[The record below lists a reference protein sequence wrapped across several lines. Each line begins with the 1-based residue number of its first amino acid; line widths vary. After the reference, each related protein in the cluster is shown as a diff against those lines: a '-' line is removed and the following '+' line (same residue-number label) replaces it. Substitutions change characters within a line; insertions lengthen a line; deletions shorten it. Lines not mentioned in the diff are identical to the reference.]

1 MRFLTDS
8 AKLYAALA
16 FALVT
21 GLGLVFTL
29 FGNWSLERQVK
40 GVTARLEATQGQL
53 SRCEALAGNL
63 EASVAHQSEQIDAWK
78 AEADRVRTAGEIA
91 TRQAQARARSLEVQ
105 LLGARRATV
114 QPGETVCEAADR
126 LILERVG

>member
-16 FALVT
+16 FAVSMAT
-21 GLGLVFTL
+21 TAGLLM
-29 FGNWSLERQVK
+29 FGNWSLEKDVK
-40 GVTARLEATQGQL
+40 RLDGEVRTAQADLATCKAERGQF
-53 SRCEALAGNL
+53 EQD
-63 EASVAHQSEQIDAWK
+63 VKTQSDAVDQWK
-78 AEADRVRTAGEIA
+78 AEADRVRQAGELA